1 MTRRQERRVAWRQ
14 GRRDDASAAMRTAAG
29 REDRGGSESAA
40 AARRALAQVREGTRT
55 ETVQSRT
62 PAQSIGGS
70 LMQRVTITID
80 DELMTELDRII
91 TARGYQNR
99 SEAIRDLARAGIREA
114 GETLDAKRDCVAALV
129 YIYDHAARELPKR
142 LTETFHDHHELSLS
156 SLHVHL
162 DHDSCMEVT
171 VLKGKTGAVQHFA
184 EHVIAE
190 RGVRHGRVVMMPTQ
204 ALPRRGG
211 AGPRRPK
218 PSHRKPS
225 HAKPSHGKHAHGASH
240 T

>member
-1 MTRRQERRVAWRQ
+1 
-14 GRRDDASAAMRTAAG
+14 
-29 REDRGGSESAA
+29 
-40 AARRALAQVREGTRT
+40 
-55 ETVQSRT
+55 
-62 PAQSIGGS
+62 
-70 LMQRVTITID
+70 MQRVTITID

-91 TARGYQNR
+91 AARGYQNR

-190 RGVRHGRVVMMPTQ
+190 RGVRHGRVVVMPTQ
-204 ALPRRGG
+204 ALARTGRARRG
-211 AGPRRPK
+211 K
-218 PSHRKPS
+218 
-225 HAKPSHGKHAHGASH
+225 HAHGKHAHGASH

>member
-1 MTRRQERRVAWRQ
+1 
-14 GRRDDASAAMRTAAG
+14 
-29 REDRGGSESAA
+29 
-40 AARRALAQVREGTRT
+40 
-55 ETVQSRT
+55 
-62 PAQSIGGS
+62 
-70 LMQRVTITID
+70 MQRVTITID

-91 TARGYQNR
+91 AARGYQNR

-114 GETLDAKRDCVAALV
+114 GQTLDAKRDCVAAVV

-190 RGVRHGRVVMMPTQ
+190 RGVRHGRVVLMPTGAVEHEDRPQ
-204 ALPRRGG
+204 GTQTRR
-211 AGPRRPK
+211 RR
-218 PSHRKPS
+218 
-225 HAKPSHGKHAHGASH
+225 HAHGASH
-240 T
+240 V